1 MPNDSCACPV
11 SGSKRVMRIDL
22 VAEKFDADRFFVRG
36 RRIHLDHI
44 AAHAE
49 FPAREIHV
57 VALVEHVDQPAEDG
71 FAA

>member
-1 MPNDSCACPV
+1 M

-22 VAEKFDADRFFVRG
+22 VAEKLDADRFFIG
-36 RRIHLDHI
+36 CRRINFDHV

-49 FPAREIHV
+49 SSAREIHV
-57 VALVEHVDQPAEDG
+57 VALVEHVDQPAEHG